1 MNFCSIFKGFLCFFV
16 LILYL
21 YFFILYL
28 YFICSGILLYIRI
41 KFSKV
46 FVCSLSLSVHYLNF
60 TTFYLIMNQGSER
73 KFYFL
78 LRKFFLENFNEKNR
92 DEILSILS
100 KCEKCLK
107 MSNLKIL
114 IKFCEYLL
122 IA

>member
-1 MNFCSIFKGFLCFFV
+1 
-16 LILYL
+16 
-21 YFFILYL
+21 
-28 YFICSGILLYIRI
+28 
-41 KFSKV
+41 
-46 FVCSLSLSVHYLNF
+46 
-60 TTFYLIMNQGSER
+60 MNQGSER